1 MFESKADWL
10 QYAKSYEA
18 DSLLRHFVPD
28 QPSICKSHDN
38 RELLRM
44 AEAEYFLAVVSSG
57 AQLFADKEIWK
68 EIDILA
74 INIKFSYC
82 V

>member
-1 MFESKADWL
+1 MEKVEKEEKA
-10 QYAKSYEA
+10 A
-18 DSLLRHFVPD
+18 
-28 QPSICKSHDN
+28 
-38 RELLRM
+38 
-44 AEAEYFLAVVSSG
+44 
-57 AQLFADKEIWK
+57 KEIWK